1 MTQEK
6 SFKSRVWEFFQSLGK
21 TFMFPV
27 SLLAFMGLL
36 LGIGSSITS
45 PSTINNFPFLGGEL
59 TQLTFGFIAI
69 VGGFA
74 FTYLPVMFAIA
85 IPLGMAKR
93 NKAVGAYSGFIG
105 YMLMNMSINYYLT
118 VTHQLADAATMKQ
131 VGQSVVLGIQTL
143 EMGVLGGIIAGVITY
158 FLHER
163 FQDTV
168 LHDAFAFFSGIRFV
182 PIIVALTLSIVG
194 LAIPLL
200 WTYVAMGI
208 AGIGHIIQSTSVFG
222 PFLYG
227 VGVLLLKPF
236 GLHHILLAMVRFTP
250 AGGTEVVG
258 GQEIAGA
265 LNIFYAE
272 LKAGLPFSPHVTAFL
287 SQGFMPTFIFGLP
300 AVAYAIYRTAKPEN
314 RPVIKGLLLSGV
326 LVSVITGISEPIEFL
341 FLFIAPALYAFHIVM
356 SGLALMVMAILG
368 VTIGNT
374 DGGILDLLI
383 FGVMQGTSTK
393 WYLLFPVGIV
403 WFSIYFFVFRWY
415 ILKHDIKTP
424 GREDSSDG
432 AAQAVAANSKARG
445 KSKYDHGVILSALGG
460 KENIESLDNCI
471 TRLRL
476 VVKDMTKVD
485 QQTLKNAGALSVVV
499 LDAHNVQVI
508 IGPQVQSVKTGIE
521 ALI

>member
-1 MTQEK
+1 MAQNK
-6 SFKSRVWEFFQSLGK
+6 SFKSNLWEFFQSLGK

-45 PSTINNFPFLGGEL
+45 PSSIKSFPFLGGEL
-59 TQLTFGFIAI
+59 TQLTFGFIAM

-85 IPLGMAKR
+85 IPMGIARR
-93 NKAVGAYSGFIG
+93 NKAVGAFSGFVG

-118 VTHQLADAATMKQ
+118 ITHQLADAATMKQ

-143 EMGVLGGIIAGVITY
+143 EMGVLGGIVAGVITY

-182 PIIVALTLSIVG
+182 PIITSLTMSLVG

-250 AGGTEVVG
+250 AGGTEFIN

-314 RPVIKGLLLSGV
+314 RPIIKGLLLSGV

-341 FLFIAPALYAFHIVM
+341 FLFIAPALYVFHIVM
-356 SGLALMVMAILG
+356 SGLALIIMAILG
-368 VTIGNT
+368 VTMGNT

-403 WFSIYFFVFRWY
+403 WFAVYFFVFRWY

-424 GREDSSDG
+424 GREDISEEDLQT
-432 AAQAVAANSKARG
+432 ATANTKSRG
-445 KSKYDHGVILSALGG
+445 KSKYDHGLILQALGG

-476 VVKDMTKVD
+476 VVKDMSKID
-485 QQTLKNAGALSVVV
+485 QQALKSAGALSVVV
-499 LDAHNVQVI
+499 LDAHSVQVI

>member
-1 MTQEK
+1 MSQEK
-6 SFKSRVWEFFQSLGK
+6 SFKSKLWEFFQSLGK

-36 LGIGSSITS
+36 LGVGSSVTS
-45 PSTINNFPFLGGEL
+45 PSAISSFPFLGNEFV
-59 TQLTFGFIAI
+59 QLTFGFMAM

-74 FTYLPVMFAIA
+74 FTYLPVMFAMA
-85 IPLGMAKR
+85 IPFGLSNR
-93 NKAVGAYSGFIG
+93 NKAVGAFAGFVG

-118 VTHQLADAATMKQ
+118 VTHQLADPAMMKQ

-143 EMGVLGGIIAGVITY
+143 EMGVLGGIVVGIITY

-168 LHDAFAFFSGIRFV
+168 LHDAFAFFGGIRFV
-182 PIIVALTLSIVG
+182 PIITALTLSLVG
-194 LAIPLL
+194 LAIPFL
-200 WTYVAMGI
+200 WKYVAMGI
-208 AGIGHIIQSTSVFG
+208 AGIGHIIQSTDVFG

-250 AGGTEVVG
+250 AGGTEMVDG
-258 GQEIAGA
+258 YEIAGA

-300 AVAYAIYRTAKPEN
+300 AVAYAIYRTAKPAN

-326 LVSVITGISEPIEFL
+326 LVSVVTGISEPIEFL
-341 FLFIAPALYAFHIVM
+341 FLFIAPVLYIFHIIM
-356 SGLALMVMAILG
+356 SGLALLVMALLG

-383 FGVMQGTSTK
+383 FGIMQGTATK
-393 WYLLFPVGIV
+393 WYLVFPVGVI
-403 WFSIYFFVFRWY
+403 WFAIYFFVFRWY
-415 ILKHDIKTP
+415 ILKHDVKTP
-424 GREDSSDG
+424 GREDAPEG
-432 AAQAVAANSKARG
+432 AEQAVQANTRARG
-445 KSKYDHGVILSALGG
+445 KSKYDHNLILTALGG
-460 KENIESLDNCI
+460 KENIDSLDNCI

-476 VVKDMTKVD
+476 VVKDMSKID
-485 QQTLKNAGALSVVV
+485 KKILKDAGALSVVV
-499 LDAHNVQVI
+499 LDAHSVQVI
-508 IGPQVQSVKTGIE
+508 IGPQVQSVKSGLE

>member
-1 MTQEK
+1 MTQEN
-6 SFKSRVWEFFQSLGK
+6 SIKSRVWEFFQSLGK

-36 LGIGSSITS
+36 LGVGSSITS
-45 PSTINNFPFLGGEL
+45 PSTIKSFPFLGGEL
-59 TQLTFGFIAI
+59 TQLTFGFIAT

-85 IPLGMAKR
+85 IPFGMAKR
-93 NKAVGAYSGFIG
+93 NKAVGAYSGFVG

-118 VTHQLADAATMKQ
+118 ATHQLADAATMKQ
-131 VGQSVVLGIQTL
+131 VGQSVVLGVQTL

-168 LHDAFAFFSGIRFV
+168 LHDAFAFFGGIRFV
-182 PIIVALTLSIVG
+182 PIITSLTLSIVG
-194 LAIPLL
+194 LILPIL

-250 AGGTEVVG
+250 AGGIEMVNGHEV
-258 GQEIAGA
+258 AGA

-314 RPVIKGLLLSGV
+314 RPIIKGLLLSGV

-341 FLFIAPALYAFHIVM
+341 FLFIAPALYVFHIIM

-393 WYLLFPVGIV
+393 WYLLFPVGVV
-403 WFSIYFFVFRWY
+403 WFAVYFLVFRWY

-432 AAQAVAANSKARG
+432 AAQAVAANTKARG
-445 KSKYDHGVILSALGG
+445 KSKYDHGVILNALGG
-460 KENIESLDNCI
+460 KENISSLDNCI

-499 LDAHNVQVI
+499 LDAHSVQVI
-508 IGPQVQSVKTGIE
+508 FGPRGQSVKTGIE

>member
-1 MTQEK
+1 MTQK
-6 SFKSRVWEFFQSLGK
+6 NSIKSRVWEFFQSLGK

-36 LGIGSSITS
+36 LGVGSSITS
-45 PSTINNFPFLGGEL
+45 PSTIKSFPFLGGEL
-59 TQLTFGFIAI
+59 TQLTFGFIAT

-85 IPLGMAKR
+85 IPFGMAKR
-93 NKAVGAYSGFIG
+93 NKAVGAYSGFVG

-118 VTHQLADAATMKQ
+118 ATHQLADAATMKQ
-131 VGQSVVLGIQTL
+131 VGQSVVLGVQTL

-168 LHDAFAFFSGIRFV
+168 LHDAFAFFGGIRFV
-182 PIIVALTLSIVG
+182 PIITSLTLSIVG
-194 LAIPLL
+194 LILPIL

-250 AGGTEVVG
+250 AGGIEMVNGHEV
-258 GQEIAGA
+258 AGA

-287 SQGFMPTFIFGLP
+287 SQGFMPTFIFGLT

-314 RPVIKGLLLSGV
+314 RPIIKGLLLSGV

-341 FLFIAPALYAFHIVM
+341 FLFIAPALYVFHIIM

-393 WYLLFPVGIV
+393 WYLLFPVGVV
-403 WFSIYFFVFRWY
+403 WFAVYFLVFRWY

-432 AAQAVAANSKARG
+432 AAQAVTANTKARG
-445 KSKYDHGVILSALGG
+445 KSKYDHGVILNALGG
-460 KENIESLDNCI
+460 KENISSLDNCI

-476 VVKDMTKVD
+476 VVKDMKKVD

-499 LDAHNVQVI
+499 LDAHSMQVI

>member
-1 MTQEK
+1 MTQK
-6 SFKSRVWEFFQSLGK
+6 NSIKSRVWEFFQSLGK

-36 LGIGSSITS
+36 LGVGSSITS
-45 PSTINNFPFLGGEL
+45 PSTIKSFPFLGGEL
-59 TQLTFGFIAI
+59 TQLTFGFIAT

-85 IPLGMAKR
+85 IPFGMAKR
-93 NKAVGAYSGFIG
+93 NKAVGAYSGFVG

-118 VTHQLADAATMKQ
+118 ATHQLADAATMKQ
-131 VGQSVVLGIQTL
+131 VGQSVVLGVQTL

-168 LHDAFAFFSGIRFV
+168 LHDAFAFFGGIRFV
-182 PIIVALTLSIVG
+182 PIITSLTLSIVG
-194 LAIPLL
+194 LILPIL

-250 AGGTEVVG
+250 AGGIEMVNGHEV
-258 GQEIAGA
+258 AGA

-314 RPVIKGLLLSGV
+314 RPIIKGLLLSGV

-341 FLFIAPALYAFHIVM
+341 FLFIAPALYVFHIIM

-393 WYLLFPVGIV
+393 WYLLFPVGVV
-403 WFSIYFFVFRWY
+403 WFAVYFLVFRWY

-432 AAQAVAANSKARG
+432 AAQAVTANTKARG
-445 KSKYDHGVILSALGG
+445 KSKYDHGVILNALGG
-460 KENIESLDNCI
+460 KENISSLDNCI

-476 VVKDMTKVD
+476 VVKDMKKVD

-499 LDAHNVQVI
+499 LDAHSMQVI

>member
-1 MTQEK
+1 MTQEN
-6 SFKSRVWEFFQSLGK
+6 SIKSRVWEFFQSLGK

-36 LGIGSSITS
+36 LGVGSSITS
-45 PSTINNFPFLGGEL
+45 PSTIKSFPFLGGEL
-59 TQLTFGFIAI
+59 TQLTFGFIAT

-85 IPLGMAKR
+85 IPFGMAKR
-93 NKAVGAYSGFIG
+93 NKAVGAYSGFVG
-105 YMLMNMSINYYLT
+105 YMLMNMSINFYLT
-118 VTHQLADAATMKQ
+118 ATHQLADAATMKQ
-131 VGQSVVLGIQTL
+131 VGQSVVLGVQTL

-168 LHDAFAFFSGIRFV
+168 LHDAFAFFGGIRFV
-182 PIIVALTLSIVG
+182 PIITSLTLSIVG
-194 LAIPLL
+194 LILPIL

-250 AGGTEVVG
+250 AGGIEMVNGHEV
-258 GQEIAGA
+258 AGA

-272 LKAGLPFSPHVTAFL
+272 LKVGLPFSPHVTAFL

-314 RPVIKGLLLSGV
+314 RPIIKGLLLSGV

-341 FLFIAPALYAFHIVM
+341 FLFIAPTLYVFHIIM

-393 WYLLFPVGIV
+393 WYLLFPVGVV
-403 WFSIYFFVFRWY
+403 WFAVYFLVFRWY

-432 AAQAVAANSKARG
+432 AAQAVAANTKARG
-445 KSKYDHGVILSALGG
+445 KSKYDHGVILNALGG
-460 KENIESLDNCI
+460 KENISSLDNCI

-499 LDAHNVQVI
+499 LDAHSVQVI